1 MVYAYDRAIPLPV
14 KDLYDTQIM
23 SMAIGA
29 AKDMYDRGQKQ
40 IEDFYNKYGD
50 FISPIQKDM
59 DWYAQNVTG
68 KARDVI
74 NNLYANGIDP
84 LRSAEGR
91 AAVAQIIR
99 SMPIGDIAKVR
110 QSAETAK
117 EYLRSFDDDTN
128 PELEKFLGRDLSK
141 WSTLGEDGKPG
152 NGLWKANKASKYQTI
167 DDLIEPIVKNVD
179 YSYDEAL
186 TKQHNDGNNYYS
198 ITHDR
203 LMKAVDDNM
212 SDILATPSGAFH
224 WEQAKKAAA
233 AQGGGEA
240 EAKTIFKNM
249 IGNRLSDH
257 EKVKFEADPFRLDDY
272 RTRNDIRAHS
282 ANKAIDHYYWSL
294 EQGDGSQK
302 KIHNIFR
309 EAEANAKA
317 MAKQSKKGYTN
328 EVAPHVQYER
338 GEQYYQ
344 WIDPVVQ
351 AGMSVAKNKATGEE
365 TFMWEFNGKDLTQS
379 GSINHLGTDGKMYRS
394 RIPEGGSSGKYTF
407 IPDGNMRARLK
418 GKDASGRE
426 VYDYYVSGQ
435 LRGPQGNVIQNT
447 RGSSNVADDESTVW
461 IKVKE
466 RAYNYGQTQKSQ

>member
-1 MVYAYDRAIPLPV
+1 MAYAYDRAIALPV
-14 KDLYDTQIM
+14 QDLYDTQVMAM
-23 SMAIGA
+23 SINA
-29 AKDMYDRGQKQ
+29 AKDMYEKGQKQ

-68 KARDVI
+68 KASNFI
-74 NNLYANGIDP
+74 NQLYANGIDP

-91 AAVAQIIR
+91 AAVAQLVR
-99 SMPIGDIAKVR
+99 SMPIGDIAKLR

-117 EYLRSFDDDTN
+117 EYLKSFDDDTN
-128 PELEKFLGRDLSK
+128 PELEKFLGRDLSN
-141 WSTLGEDGKPG
+141 WSTLGDNNKPG

-179 YSYDEAL
+179 YTFDENM
-186 TKQHNDGNNYYS
+186 TKQHNDGNDYYS
-198 ITHDR
+198 ITRDR
-203 LMKAVDDNM
+203 LKKAIDDNM

-224 WEQAKKAAA
+224 WEQAKRAAA

-240 EAKTIFKNM
+240 EAKIIFDNM
-249 IGNRLSDH
+249 ISNRLSDH
-257 EKVKFEADPFRLDDY
+257 ERIKKEADPFRLDDY
-272 RTRNDIRAHS
+272 RTKNDIRAHS
-282 ANKAIDHYYWSL
+282 ANKATDHYYWKL
-294 EQGDGSQK
+294 ENGQGPDNK
-302 KIHNIFR
+302 VHNIFR

-317 MAKQSKKGYTN
+317 MANQAKKGYTS

-344 WIDPVVQ
+344 WIDPVIQ
-351 AGMSVAKNKATGEE
+351 GGLSVAKNKATGEE
-365 TFMWEFNGKDLTQS
+365 TFMWEFDGKDLTHS
-379 GSINHLGTDGKMYRS
+379 GSINYLGDDGKMYKG
-394 RIPEGGSSGKYTF
+394 RIPVGGSYGKYTF

-418 GKDASGRE
+418 GKGSSGKE
-426 VYDYYVSGQ
+426 SYDYYVSGQ
-435 LRGPQGNVIQNT
+435 LRGPQGNIIQNT
-447 RGSSNVADDESTVW
+447 TGSSNVSEDENTVW